1 MKLMVTIALMLLSS
15 QAPTPQIDA
24 SLGTE
29 LHESYKAWF
38 AALDRGDGAAMDA
51 LEVDDF
57 ILVGA
62 AGLIM
67 EKHRPR
73 ASKPLPVPEAPE
85 RRTWSDGV
93 IRRYGDTAILT
104 GRITL
109 IYETPKR
116 TTSMG
121 TTAVF
126 VRQADKWRMASVQLT
141 PVRLPNGN
149 Q

>member
-1 MKLMVTIALMLLSS
+1 MKSIVTIALMLLSS
-15 QAPTPQIDA
+15 QASTQQA
-24 SLGTE
+24 ETSLGTE
-29 LHESYKAWF
+29 LHETYKAWF

-62 AGLIM
+62 GGSAV

-73 ASKPLPVPEAPE
+73 VSDPLPVPEAPE
-85 RRTWSDGV
+85 RTWSDGV

-109 IYETPKR
+109 THETPKW

-126 VRQADKWRMASVQLT
+126 VRRADKWRMVSVQWT

>member
-1 MKLMVTIALMLLSS
+1 MKSIVTIALMLLSS
-15 QAPTPQIDA
+15 QAPTQQADA

-29 LHESYKAWF
+29 LHKSYKAWF

-62 AGLIM
+62 AGMIM
-67 EKHRPR
+67 EKHRSRVTDPW
-73 ASKPLPVPEAPE
+73 PLPEAPE
-85 RRTWSDGV
+85 RTWSDGV
-93 IRRYGDTAILT
+93 VRRYGDTAILT

-109 IYETPKR
+109 TYETPKR

-126 VRQADKWRMASVQLT
+126 VRQADRWRMASVQLT

-149 Q
+149 P

>member
-1 MKLMVTIALMLLSS
+1 MKSMVTIALMLLSA
-15 QAPTPQIDA
+15 QAATGQTDA

-29 LHESYKAWF
+29 LHESYKAWV
-38 AALDRGDGAAMDA
+38 AALDRGDAAGMDA
-51 LEVDDF
+51 LEVEDF

-62 AGLIM
+62 AGMIM

-73 ASKPLPVPEAPE
+73 VSDPLPVPEAPE
-85 RRTWSDGV
+85 RTWSDGV

-109 IYETPKR
+109 THETPKW

-126 VRQADKWRMASVQLT
+126 VRQADKWRITSVQWR
-141 PVRLPNGN
+141 PVRLPDGN
-149 Q
+149 P

>member
-1 MKLMVTIALMLLSS
+1 MRWMVAIALMLLSS
-15 QAPTPQIDA
+15 QAPTRQTDA

-29 LHESYKAWF
+29 LHETYKAWF

-62 AGLIM
+62 AGMIM

-73 ASKPLPVPEAPE
+73 VSKPLPVPEKPE
-85 RRTWSDGV
+85 RTWSDGV

-109 IYETPKR
+109 TYETPKR

-149 Q
+149 K

>member
-1 MKLMVTIALMLLSS
+1 MNSIVTIALMLLSS
-15 QAPTPQIDA
+15 QAPTRQTDE

-29 LHESYKAWF
+29 LHETYKAWF
-38 AALDRGDGAAMDA
+38 AALDRGDGTAMDA

-62 AGLIM
+62 AGMIM
-67 EKHRPR
+67 EKHRTR
-73 ASKPLPVPEAPE
+73 VSNPLPVPEAPE
-85 RRTWSDGV
+85 RTWSDGV

-109 IYETPKR
+109 TYETPKR

-126 VRQADKWRMASVQLT
+126 VRQADKWRMASVQWT

>member
-1 MKLMVTIALMLLSS
+1 MKSMVTIALMLLSS
-15 QAPTPQIDA
+15 RAPTQQAEA

-29 LHESYKAWF
+29 LHETYKAWF
-38 AALDRGDGAAMDA
+38 AALDRGNAAAMDA

-62 AGLIM
+62 TGMII

-73 ASKPLPVPEAPE
+73 VSDPLPVPEAPE
-85 RRTWSDGV
+85 RTWSDGV

-109 IYETPKR
+109 TYETPKR

>member
-1 MKLMVTIALMLLSS
+1 MKSMVTIALMLLSA
-15 QAPTPQIDA
+15 QAATRQTDA

-62 AGLIM
+62 AGMIV

-73 ASKPLPVPEAPE
+73 VSDPLPVPEPPE
-85 RRTWSDGV
+85 RTWSDGV
-93 IRRYGDTAILT
+93 VRRYGDTAILT

-109 IYETPKR
+109 THETPKR
-116 TTSMG
+116 TSSMG

-126 VRQADKWRMASVQLT
+126 VREADRWRIASVQFT
-141 PVRLPNGN
+141 PVRRPDGN
-149 Q
+149 P

>member
-1 MKLMVTIALMLLSS
+1 MKSIVTIAVMLLSS
-15 QAPTPQIDA
+15 QAPTRQTDA
-24 SLGTE
+24 SLGME

-38 AALDRGDGAAMDA
+38 AALDEGDGAAMDA

-62 AGLIM
+62 DGTIM

-73 ASKPLPVPEAPE
+73 VSNPLPVPEAPE
-85 RRTWSDGV
+85 RTWSDGV

-109 IYETPKR
+109 THGTPKW

-126 VRQADKWRMASVQLT
+126 VRQADKWRMASVQWT
-141 PVRLPNGN
+141 PVPPPNGN

>member
-1 MKLMVTIALMLLSS
+1 
-15 QAPTPQIDA
+15 
-24 SLGTE
+24 
-29 LHESYKAWF
+29 
-38 AALDRGDGAAMDA
+38 MDA

-57 ILVGA
+57 ILVA
-62 AGLIM
+62 ADGSIM

-73 ASKPLPVPEAPE
+73 VSDPLPGPEDAPK
-85 RRTWSDGV
+85 RTWSDGV

-109 IYETPKR
+109 THETPKW

-126 VRQADKWRMASVQLT
+126 VRQADKWRMASVQWT

>member
-1 MKLMVTIALMLLSS
+1 
-15 QAPTPQIDA
+15 
-24 SLGTE
+24 
-29 LHESYKAWF
+29 
-38 AALDRGDGAAMDA
+38 

-62 AGLIM
+62 AGMIM
-67 EKHRPR
+67 EKHRSRVTDPW
-73 ASKPLPVPEAPE
+73 PLPEAPE
-85 RRTWSDGV
+85 RTWSDGV
-93 IRRYGDTAILT
+93 VRRYGDTAILT

-109 IYETPKR
+109 TYETPKR

-126 VRQADKWRMASVQLT
+126 VRQADRWRMASVQLT

-149 Q
+149 P

>member
-1 MKLMVTIALMLLSS
+1 MKSIVTIALMLLSS
-15 QAPTPQIDA
+15 QAPPRQTDE

-29 LHESYKAWF
+29 LHETYKAWF

-51 LEVDDF
+51 VEVDDF

-62 AGLIM
+62 AGMII

-73 ASKPLPVPEAPE
+73 VSKPLPVPEVPE
-85 RRTWSDGV
+85 RTWSDGV

-109 IYETPKR
+109 TYETPKR

-126 VRQADKWRMASVQLT
+126 VRQADKWRMASVQWT

>member
-1 MKLMVTIALMLLSS
+1 MI
-15 QAPTPQIDA
+15 I
-24 SLGTE
+24 
-29 LHESYKAWF
+29 
-38 AALDRGDGAAMDA
+38 
-51 LEVDDF
+51 
-57 ILVGA
+57 
-62 AGLIM
+62 

-73 ASKPLPVPEAPE
+73 VSKPLPVPEVPE
-85 RRTWSDGV
+85 RTWSDGV

-109 IYETPKR
+109 TYETPER

-126 VRQADKWRMASVQLT
+126 VRRADRWRMASVQLT